1 MKLFVSVL
9 LFASVPAAFAQ
20 QNAGQ
25 VTVVP
30 AQAATP
36 QQQAALANAQTAAQ
50 AVMDK
55 VNQTGCPLY
64 MQSASVASSA
74 GYLPVTASQ
83 AQNGVLDLHFR
94 NQSGKAITSASVTAR
109 VSVKTNIYAL
119 DAHTVEL
126 RLSFGGTQTVDRDE
140 PQQIQI
146 GLPPHAY
153 LFGVARVTLDQVTY
167 ADGTTWTAPA
177 SSNTCRTVA
186 GSVDRIAK

>member
-9 LFASVPAAFAQ
+9 LFAAVPAAFAQ

-25 VTVVP
+25 TTAVQT
-30 AQAATP
+30 QNATP
-36 QQQAALANAQTAAQ
+36 QQQAALTQAQAMQ
-50 AVMDK
+50 AVMDTMS
-55 VNQTGCPLY
+55 QTGCPLY
-64 MQSASVASSA
+64 MASASVASTAS
-74 GYLPVTASQ
+74 YLPVTARNSQ
-83 AQNGVLDLHFR
+83 SGVLDLHFR

-140 PQQIQI
+140 PQGIQI
-146 GLPPHAY
+146 SLPPHAY

-167 ADGTTWTAPA
+167 ADSTTWTAPA
-177 SSNTCRTVA
+177 SGNTCRTIA
-186 GSVDRIAK
+186 GSVDRIAQ